1 MSISSKVRRKHRM
14 YVKRRRLGPEALLL
28 GFDRDVYCRKCGQID
43 KVKTREE
50 VMASAKAHLC
60 TMDAI
65 RKAKKRIKKLH
76 KLKVAA

>member
-43 KVKTREE
+43 KVKTRSQAMSVARE
-50 VMASAKAHLC
+50 HLAR
-60 TMDAI
+60 MQHV
-65 RKAKKRIKKLH
+65 REIKKKTKKLR